1 MDPQHCLKSCNFVYQ
16 DLLDDFPA
24 SDPRWVESLPQ
35 AAGGG
40 GQGGP
45 VLSSTSLLVLH
56 QLEDKLQC
64 HELLVAFL
72 KVCGLWGRLAAITVR
87 GRPTPTVLCLAE
99 AAEKNVAAITLRTL
113 HSEHAAVM
121 DAATRIVLSEREV
134 TATGNLTVQVGSSR
148 QPVALYN
155 FAQFEF
161 S

>member
-1 MDPQHCLKSCNFVYQ
+1 M
-16 DLLDDFPA
+16 
-24 SDPRWVESLPQ
+24 ESLPQ

-45 VLSSTSLLVLH
+45 ALLSSTSLLVLH

-72 KVCGLWGRLAAITVR
+72 KVCGLWGRLAALTVR

-134 TATGNLTVQVGSSR
+134 TATGNLTVQVGTSYIILLNTAEYLFLDIILLNGIPGTVLCGRS
-148 QPVALYN
+148 
-155 FAQFEF
+155 F
-161 S
+161 SFN